1 MLRLSIGLLV
11 LAVVDTGPVRSP
23 SAAAWPHRAIVTGVH
38 GRRATFRAYTLGG
51 ELVIAANARGQATGT
66 PAAIPSL
73 RVLTA
78 MDTIR
83 AETPADFPL
92 DLTKGPVVFVAD
104 GNDSLHVV
112 VGRNPYGSIVHV
124 AADGRKLTVRLVR
137 GSFVIDRR

>member
-1 MLRLSIGLLV
+1 MLRLSMGLLV
-11 LAVVDTGPVRSP
+11 LAIAGTGTVGSP
-23 SAAAWPHRAIVTGVH
+23 PAAAWPHRAIVTSVH

-51 ELVIAANARGQATGT
+51 ELVIAVDAHGQPTMT
-66 PAAIPSL
+66 PASIPSL

-92 DLTKGPVVFVAD
+92 DLTKGPVVFVAE
-104 GNDSLHVV
+104 GNDSLHLV
-112 VGRNPYGSIVHV
+112 VGRNPYGSIGRV

-137 GSFVIDRR
+137 GSFVIDSR